1 MTASSERAGTVHIVD
16 DEAAVRDHVG
26 RLARSAGWKAETY
39 ISAADFFK
47 RYDGGRPGCIVMDL
61 KMPEMSGLEALR
73 EAASRGILLPVIM
86 ITGYGDVATA
96 VEGMQAGAV
105 DFIEKPFRS
114 RVLLDQI
121 QRSIAMDAHNLRIQS
136 ASDRAHQVI
145 GLLGQEELAVLEL
158 VADGKTDREIA
169 RSLSIAAKAVAG
181 HRANVMRKL
190 GVETLA
196 DLLSLYLHYLRSG
209 PQKDRNG

>member
-1 MTASSERAGTVHIVD
+1 
-16 DEAAVRDHVG
+16 
-26 RLARSAGWKAETY
+26 
-39 ISAADFFK
+39 
-47 RYDGGRPGCIVMDL
+47 
-61 KMPEMSGLEALR
+61 
-73 EAASRGILLPVIM
+73 M

-105 DFIEKPFRS
+105 DFIEKPFRA

-136 ASDRAHQVI
+136 ASDRAHQGI
-145 GLLGQEELAVLEL
+145 NLLNQEESAVLEL
-158 VADGKTDREIA
+158 VADGKTGGEIA
-169 RSLSIAAKAVAG
+169 QSLSISAKAVAG

-190 GVETLA
+190 GVKTLA

-209 PQKDRNG
+209 PQKERNG

>member
-1 MTASSERAGTVHIVD
+1 MTASSERTGTVHIVD

-26 RLARSAGWKAETY
+26 RLAVSAGLKAEAY
-39 ISAADFFK
+39 KSAADFFN

-61 KMPEMSGLEALR
+61 KMPEMNGLEALR

-96 VEGMQAGAV
+96 VEGMRAGAV

-121 QRSIAMDAHNLRIQS
+121 RRSIAKDAQNLRNES
-136 ASDRAHQVI
+136 DSDRAHRGI
-145 GLLGQEELAVLEL
+145 GLLSQDERAVLEL
-158 VADGKTDREIA
+158 AADGKTSREIA
-169 RSLSIAAKAVAG
+169 RSLNISAKTVEL

-190 GVETLA
+190 GVETLV
-196 DLLSLYLHYLRSG
+196 DLLSLYLHYLRSSPHKG
-209 PQKDRNG
+209 S